1 MVTVTESANA
11 PGAMFCG
18 HAVRP
23 LPAYGREDPR
33 AVPATEPVPATRPKL
48 AVCAEFGNSADPGES
63 VAEPA
68 VFRVVTVTLGASS
81 ALRLTL
87 YGVGLVQVTEAGDAA
102 FTLAAVLAP

>member
-1 MVTVTESANA
+1 MTVTESANA

-33 AVPATEPVPATRPKL
+33 AVPGIAYAPAARPPL
-48 AVCAEFGNSADPGES
+48 AGRAEFGNSAEPGES

-68 VFRVVTVTLGASS
+68 VFSVVTVTLGASS

-102 FTLAAVLAP
+102 FILAAVLAP